1 MHDFHVAADEGEFEM
16 TKAMRGERDSD
27 DEDEDEFDL
36 FKPVSGG
43 AEDSDAEEEEDLDGT
58 GAFASSVKKEGRS

>member
-1 MHDFHVAADEGEFEM
+1 M